1 MASAPLVQSC
11 QVDGGCPQAQ
21 IELREMQQWRQDA
34 DVANAA
40 YGRPPPRTI
49 AAPANQIIPPKPI
62 PPMSLVDDPRELA
75 KAGLKPE
82 DLKIEGTNFGAVVY
96 KSGEP
101 PAYTVSFRGTEEWL
115 GSDMAANKDQALGK
129 SDTAYYS
136 RAQEIARKMEVNN
149 LQNGSPSPPTKFVGH
164 SLGGGLASA
173 AAVAVDG
180 NATTFNAAGLHANTI
195 AAGGR
200 PNGKVVALHVKGEAL
215 TALQEST
222 PAPDAFGTRKIGLD
236 PPFNLT
242 RDLLAQGLGA
252 ALLGI
257 KGILAAEAVR
267 SGLLHKMGNVV
278 DSLDG
283 ALGSAHDNVKAK
295 CGG

>member
-1 MASAPLVQSC
+1 MASAALVQSC
-11 QVDGGCPQAQ
+11 QIDGGCPQAQ
-21 IELREMQQWRQDA
+21 SDLREVQQWRQDA

-40 YGRPPPRTI
+40 YGRPPPKTI

-62 PPMSLVDDPRELA
+62 PPMTLVDDPKELA

-82 DLKIEGTNFGAVVY
+82 DLKIDGTNFGAVVY

-115 GSDMAANKDQALGK
+115 GSDMGANKDQALGK

-136 RAQEIARKMEVNN
+136 RAQEIARKMEINN
-149 LQNGSPSPPTKFVGH
+149 LQNGSPSPTTKFVGH

-200 PNGKVVALHVKGEAL
+200 ANGNVTALHVKGEAL

-222 PAPDAFGTRKIGLD
+222 PAPDAFGNRKIGLD

-257 KGILAAEAVR
+257 KGVWAAEAIR

-283 ALGSAHDNVKAK
+283 ALGNAQAEVKAK

>member
-1 MASAPLVQSC
+1 MASAALVQC
-11 QVDGGCPQAQ
+11 CPLSADCASAKAN
-21 IELREMQQWRQDA
+21 LREVQQWRQDA

-40 YGRPPPRTI
+40 YGRPPPDVI
-49 AAPANQIIPPKPI
+49 PAPPNQISPPKPI
-62 PPMSLVDDPRELA
+62 KVMTLVKDPAELE
-75 KAGLKPE
+75 KAGLKPG
-82 DLKIEGTNFGAVVY
+82 DLSIPGTNFGAVVY
-96 KSGEP
+96 KSGTP
-101 PAYTVSFRGTEEWL
+101 PAYTVSFRGTEEWT
-115 GSDMAANKDQALGK
+115 GSDMGANKDQALGNAQ
-129 SDTAYYS
+129 TPYYS
-136 RAQEIARKMEVNN
+136 RAQEIARNMEIKQ
-149 LQNGSPSPPTKFVGH
+149 LRDGAAKSSTKFVGH

-200 PNGKVVALHVKGEAL
+200 ANGNVTAIRVKGEAL

-222 PAPDAFGTRKIGLD
+222 SLPDSFGNRKVSLD

-252 ALLGI
+252 ALLGL
-257 KGILAAEAVR
+257 KGVAAAAAVR
-267 SGLLHKMGNVV
+267 AGLLHKMGNVV
-278 DSLDG
+278 DSLDR
-283 ALGSAHDNVKAK
+283 AQVNARSDVAAK